1 MSTSTSR
8 RYWPRYLGALTLV
21 VLLAGL
27 GTAFAA
33 IRTTS
38 CLVNEC
44 GDGDGLGPTPPA
56 IKKGALADAEPG
68 EPQTLLLVGSDGRSK
83 KSADGDFG
91 AHSDTMMLA
100 HLDADRGA
108 AVMSIPRDTE
118 AEIPGYGS
126 RKINESFTL
135 GGSELTV
142 KTVQNLLDI
151 KINHVVEID
160 FEAFQRS
167 VNRLGCLHQ
176 DIDRSYFNDN
186 SSGENYAAIDVKS
199 GYQLLCGGDTL
210 DWVRFRHADN
220 DLVRGARQQEF
231 LRSAKA
237 QVAFSRLLSSGNDLV
252 KIFRHYTRTDIT
264 KPAELITL
272 MKLSVEAGRH
282 DFRSVRFRAYDKAG
296 TSNLEVR
303 PADLAVMK
311 REFERLEASKGQTT
325 STKTQNKGKTGK
337 KAKTQ
342 KKGLATGLVKI
353 ASTETSSP
361 LLQQASFDLAAGR
374 LPVYYPGVR
383 MAVGGYA
390 NRDPV
395 RVYDIKKSRFSKI
408 KYPAF
413 RLTYALGE
421 GQYFGQYYGVQ
432 GTTWKDAPLLKTPHT
447 KVQRRGR
454 TLQVYRAG
462 SRIRNVAWVTPTAA
476 YWVSN
481 SLSLAL
487 TNAQMLDIAANL
499 VRVPG

>member
-1 MSTSTSR
+1 MGVGTAYSAIKF
-8 RYWPRYLGALTLV
+8 GDCLV
-21 VLLAGL
+21 VG
-27 GTAFAA
+27 
-33 IRTTS
+33 
-38 CLVNEC
+38 C
-44 GDGDGLGPTPPA
+44 GKDEGFPGGGGGDDPIDGGNVLEEV
-56 IKKGALADAEPG
+56 EPG
-68 EPQTLLLVGSDGRSK
+68 QPQTLLLIGSDGRSK
-83 KSADGDFG
+83 KSADGEFG
-91 AHSDTMMLA
+91 ARSDTMMLA
-100 HLDADRGA
+100 HLDPDRGA

-118 AEIPGYGS
+118 AEIPGHGTG
-126 RKINESFTL
+126 KINEAFTL
-135 GGSELTV
+135 GGSKLTAETV
-142 KTVQNLLDI
+142 KNLLGI
-151 KINHVVEID
+151 SIQHVVEID

-167 VNRLGCLHQ
+167 VNRLGCLYQ
-176 DIDRSYFNDN
+176 DIDRSYYNDN
-186 SSGENYAAIDVKS
+186 TNGENYAAIDVKS

-264 KPAELITL
+264 KGTELLTL
-272 MKLSVEAGRH
+272 MKLAVEAGKY
-282 DFRSVRFRAYDKAG
+282 DFRSVRFRAYDKPG

-303 PADLAVMK
+303 PADIAVMK

-325 STKTQNKGKTGK
+325 STKTQNKGKTSK
-337 KAKTQ
+337 KARTQ

-353 ASTETSSP
+353 ASTETTSP
-361 LLQQASFDLAAGR
+361 MLQEASFKLAAGR

-390 NRDPV
+390 QRDPI
-395 RVYDIKKSRFSKI
+395 RTYEIKTCRFCK
-408 KYPAF
+408 KTYPAF

-432 GTTWKDAPLLKTPHT
+432 GTTWKDAPLLKTAHS

-462 SRIRNVAWVTPTAA
+462 SRIRNVAWVTPQAA

-481 SLSLAL
+481 SLSLSL
-487 TNAQMLDIAANL
+487 TNAQMLDIAAGL